1 MILVW
6 LFIGKRKTSFKKQ
19 NTTGFYETGFYLSKE
34 ELNIFADNIDAT
46 CHEMNCNGCQF
57 QRKCHKFLLKTPLQQ
72 IDLAVSSDELL
83 QIKDLVEGTIF
94 QIQLKDY
101 LDDVCQN
108 WFLEYVPFDF
118 MTLNFRLTYILLAQI
133 FLRQKRHT

>member
-1 MILVW
+1 MKEIEQIYYNDFGVAFHWKKEKQVLKGKVQLV
-6 LFIGKRKTSFKKQ
+6 FK
-19 NTTGFYETGFYLSKE
+19 ETGFYLSKE
-34 ELNIFADNIDAT
+34 ELNVFADNIDAT
-46 CHEMNCNGCQF
+46 CHEMNCNGCKF

-94 QIQLKDY
+94 QIQLNDY

-108 WFLEYVPFDF
+108 
-118 MTLNFRLTYILLAQI
+118 
-133 FLRQKRHT
+133 